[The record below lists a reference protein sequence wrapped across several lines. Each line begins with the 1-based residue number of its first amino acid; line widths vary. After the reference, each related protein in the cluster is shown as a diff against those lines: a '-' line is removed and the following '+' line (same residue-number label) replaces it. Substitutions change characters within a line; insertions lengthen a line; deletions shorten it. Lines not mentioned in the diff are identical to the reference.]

1 MSIETQDKIMRTASE
16 EFAQFGIRSV
26 SIDDICKKLGMS
38 KKTFYTYYPTK
49 DELVSDILN
58 HAVEEMD
65 KAATFMLDAD
75 NLRAILHRYASHQ
88 VRDKNDIRKIPL
100 MLRDL
105 KKYYPQLFEEYQK
118 RIFLSHYEKIKKALE
133 VGIEDHLVR
142 EDINVEL
149 TSLLFAKLHA
159 DTIRHLEQLKEHKIS
174 WSAYMSNTVGI
185 LIRGILSPEGLAIL
199 EQHDE

>member
-88 VRDKNDIRKIPL
+88 VRDKNDVRKIPL

-105 KKYYPQLFEEYQK
+105 KK
-118 RIFLSHYEKIKKALE
+118 
-133 VGIEDHLVR
+133 
-142 EDINVEL
+142 
-149 TSLLFAKLHA
+149 
-159 DTIRHLEQLKEHKIS
+159 
-174 WSAYMSNTVGI
+174 
-185 LIRGILSPEGLAIL
+185 
-199 EQHDE
+199 